1 MCTGQFP
8 YSFNVRALPLAPLCC
23 YQTASIQVSKTGL
36 EQVRKLKARQ
46 QRLTIRTQTMRDEL
60 ERFLEDDNDLH
71 KFCLTYKKQVE
82 DMAKAERQRSL
93 QAPDTGAAVGSQ
105 APVGSMARYGALR
118 GMMAGVQGTS
128 PPHQWS
134 GGDLAGMVS
143 MRHSKSLGPGPF
155 SGPGINPFGMDD
167 SIVEATED
175 VENLLESYYMSIDN
189 AYDKLISLGMCM
201 MNGFIRFF
209 ISSTQMSI
217 SRTRRN
223 SLTLIWIGTETG

>member
-1 MCTGQFP
+1 M
-8 YSFNVRALPLAPLCC
+8 
-23 YQTASIQVSKTGL
+23 SKTGL

-93 QAPDTGAAVGSQ
+93 QTPEGGPPAGSQ
-105 APVGSMARYGALR
+105 APIGSLARYGGLR
-118 GMMAGVQGTS
+118 GMMAGVQGSS

-134 GGDLAGMVS
+134 GNDLAGMVP
-143 MRHSKSLGPGPF
+143 MRHSKSMGPGPF

-167 SIVEATED
+167 SLVEATED
-175 VENLLESYYMSIDN
+175 VENLLESYYASIDN
-189 AYDKLISLGMCM
+189 AYDKLHLPRYV
-201 MNGFIRFF
+201 IR
-209 ISSTQMSI
+209 
-217 SRTRRN
+217 
-223 SLTLIWIGTETG
+223 